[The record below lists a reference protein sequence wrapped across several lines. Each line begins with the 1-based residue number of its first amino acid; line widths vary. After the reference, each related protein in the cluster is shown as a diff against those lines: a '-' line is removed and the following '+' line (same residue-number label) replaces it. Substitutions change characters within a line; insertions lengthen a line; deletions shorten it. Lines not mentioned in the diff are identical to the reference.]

1 MTEIAVELSEED
13 ADRIAAIAEWRSE
26 SSASIVREAVAKYLD
41 YDAEFRAAVQQGIE
55 EADRDEGID
64 MEDMVVEMQATIAAR
79 RAAAKL

>member
-13 ADRIAAIAEWRSE
+13 ADRIAAIAESRNENSV
-26 SSASIVREAVAKYLD
+26 SIVREAVANYLD

-64 MEDMVVEMQATIAAR
+64 MEDFAAEMQATITAR
-79 RAAAKL
+79 RVAAKL